1 MTKANGGLHRAA
13 TLRRVRFLKLA
24 LTAVAVT
31 LAVACGA
38 PAAPVADPGRP
49 NLDAVVVSMDYGV
62 PDGPEVYSI
71 GYTYANASGNRY
83 FSGTGGLGTDEL
95 SSASVRFGVSGFVDI
110 PMWLTAAIHP
120 DGGAVWVVTGVDGK
134 SVAFR
139 TGLYG
144 GGAGHILIDF
154 PLETFSLSPPILV
167 IGKSGQ
173 VGLTTTRAV
182 DGLDTLL
189 PGARIE
195 FIEDGAGNGNLRIT
209 RGDRSSTISVR
220 NAPDATFMIGSDSTL
235 YSYVISTDRY
245 PHGAIGDQNEW
256 GGVTALPVGD
266 GAGAGLLLLNDD
278 DVFEGLY
285 PILADFDG
293 DGVEEIIGTVS
304 NRTGGARL
312 IVIENGKTGMRIAAE
327 SEPIGTA
334 FRWTHQVAVAP
345 FGPNGEMELATIRT
359 PHIGGV
365 AEFYRLSDGK
375 LERVASLSGG
385 YSSHVN
391 GSRNLDMAVAGDFD
405 GDGNVELLVPS
416 RNRLSLVALRRSGES
431 AEEVWEL
438 WLGSPLATN
447 LAGVVL
453 PDGSDGRIILGAV
466 TRDGELLIWQ

>member
-1 MTKANGGLHRAA
+1 MMTKATGVRHRVAISGRER
-13 TLRRVRFLKLA
+13 LLKL
-24 LTAVAVT
+24 T
-31 LAVACGA
+31 LAVVAVIAAAACGG
-38 PAAPVADPGRP
+38 PVAPVADPGRP

-62 PDGPEVYSI
+62 PDGSEVYSI

-95 SSASVRFGVSGFVDI
+95 SSASGGIEVSRFVDI

-120 DGGAVWVVTGVDGK
+120 DGGVVWVVTGVDGK

-139 TGLYG
+139 TRLDG
-144 GGAGHILIDF
+144 GWSHILIDF

-209 RGDRSSTISVR
+209 RGDTSSAISVR
-220 NAPDATFMIGSDSTL
+220 NAPDATFMIGSDSIL
-235 YSYVISTDRY
+235 YSYDISTDRY
-245 PHGAIGDQNEW
+245 PHGAMGDQNEW
-256 GGVTALPVGD
+256 GGVTAIPVDG
-266 GAGAGLLLLNDD
+266 GAGASLLLLNDD

-312 IVIENGKTGMRIAAE
+312 IVIESGKTGMRIAAE

-431 AEEVWEL
+431 VEEVWEL

-447 LAGVVL
+447 LAGVAL